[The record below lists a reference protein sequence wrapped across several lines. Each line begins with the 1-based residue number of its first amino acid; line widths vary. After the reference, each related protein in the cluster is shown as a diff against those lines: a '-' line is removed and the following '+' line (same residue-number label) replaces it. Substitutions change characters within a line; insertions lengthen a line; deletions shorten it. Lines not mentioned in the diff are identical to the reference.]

1 MRQILPHLEGWVT
14 SIYKNRNV
22 EREGDALLEENEC
35 MYVFGYMQLEMYR
48 QHLGLDW
55 YCTQYGN

>member
-55 YCTQYGN
+55 Y